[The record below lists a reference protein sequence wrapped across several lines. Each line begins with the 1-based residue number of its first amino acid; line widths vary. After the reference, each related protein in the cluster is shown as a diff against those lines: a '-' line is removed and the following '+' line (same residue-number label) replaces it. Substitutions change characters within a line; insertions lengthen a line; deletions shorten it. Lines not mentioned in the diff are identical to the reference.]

1 MKRREFIRNTSFL
14 IPAAWSPDALLKGFF
29 ADAWNIRMLTR
40 DTGIF
45 TERGGTILFHI
56 SKQGMVVVDSQFP
69 EQAGHLITE
78 LKKKSDQPF
87 ELLINTHHHGDHSG
101 GNIAFKDLVRRV
113 LAHKNSKANQM
124 KVAKERNLEAGQ
136 LYPSQTFENVWSE
149 KIGRERITLHYFGPG
164 HTDGD
169 SLINLEKSKV
179 VHMGDL
185 MFNRR
190 HPNVD
195 RSAGASVQ
203 NWIKVLDRAIQTF
216 PNKTTFVF
224 GHAAEGY
231 PVTGTSKDLE
241 AFKSYLGALLD
252 FTADARAKGVTK
264 EEFLKTMEIPGAGEW
279 KGDGITRPLGAAWDE
294 LASGSQAP

>member
-14 IPAAWSPDALLKGFF
+14 MPAAWSPDALIKKFF
-29 ADAWNIRMLTR
+29 ADPWKIQMLTR

-56 SKQGMVVVDSQFP
+56 SKLGMVVVDSQFP
-69 EQAGHLITE
+69 EQAGHLISE

-101 GNIAFKDLVRRV
+101 GNIAFKELVRRV
-113 LAHKNSKANQM
+113 LAHKNSKTNQM
-124 KVAKERNLEAGQ
+124 RVAKERNLEAGQ

-169 SLINLEKSKV
+169 SLIHLEKSKI

-195 RSAGASVQ
+195 RTAGASVQ
-203 NWIKVLDRAIQTF
+203 NWVRVLDQAIRTF
-216 PNKTTFVF
+216 HPKTTYVF
-224 GHAAEGY
+224 GHAAETY
-231 PVTGTSKDLE
+231 PVTGTRQDLE

-252 FTADARAKGVTK
+252 FTADARAKGISK
-264 EEFLKTMEIPGAGEW
+264 EDFLKTKEIPGAGEW
-279 KGDGITRPLGAAWDE
+279 KGDGIARPLGAAWDE
-294 LASGSQAP
+294 LASGSQTP

>member
-1 MKRREFIRNTSFL
+1 MKRREFIRNSSFL
-14 IPAAWSPDALLKGFF
+14 MPAAWSPDALIKSFF
-29 ADAWNIRMLTR
+29 ADPWNIKMLTR

-69 EQAGHLITE
+69 DQAGHLISE
-78 LKKKSDQPF
+78 LKKRGDEPF

-149 KIGRERITLHYFGPG
+149 KIARERITLHYFGPG

-169 SLINLEKSKV
+169 SLIHLEKSKI

-203 NWIKVLDRAIQTF
+203 NWVRVLDRAIRTF
-216 PNKTTFVF
+216 HPKTTYVF
-224 GHAAEGY
+224 GHAAEAY
-231 PVTGTSKDLE
+231 PVTGTRQDLE
-241 AFKSYLGALLD
+241 AFKSYLQALLD
-252 FTADARAKGVTK
+252 FTADARAKGMTK
-264 EEFLKTMEIPGAGEW
+264 EDFLKTTEIPGAGEW
-279 KGDGITRPLGAAWDE
+279 KGDGIARPLGAAWDE